1 VSYESLTSCAAQQA
15 ILDLC
20 TTNPQL
26 YAELTSGNHPPP
38 PGSAVEDATPK
49 AGNVVEDEDGDC
61 MVDEVYAHVLNVC
74 TAGKADQP
82 LGSMGEFEQEDSE
95 EFSLTEPV
103 LLPTAPAKAPAP
115 RRSSRLRG
123 SNYTG

>member
-1 VSYESLTSCAAQQA
+1 
-15 ILDLC
+15 LDLR

-38 PGSAVEDATPK
+38 PGSAVVDATPE
-49 AGNVVEDEDGDC
+49 ARNVVEDEDGDR
-61 MVDEVYAHVLNVC
+61 MVDEVYAHVLNAH
-74 TAGKADQP
+74 TADEADQP

-103 LLPTAPAKAPAP
+103 LPPTAPAKAPGP

-123 SNYTG
+123 SNYMG